1 MENISFYIWIVC
13 FILMSPTVKNAEE
26 NLASKLRAERMHR
39 MKYFEIFFFNYSF
52 QFYVTVLHQ
61 YLLSITFI
69 TTRLVCH
76 ERSS

>member
-39 MKYFEIFFFNYSF
+39 MKYFEIVFQLFFSVLCNGTPSISSF
-52 QFYVTVLHQ
+52 YHL
-61 YLLSITFI
+61 YNNTFSMSW
-69 TTRLVCH
+69 
-76 ERSS
+76 EK